1 MTTTTAKKAQSKNS
15 GDAPEHANLAAALA
29 AFQADMPTVH
39 KGQTARIPGKNGS
52 TGYSYKYADLADVA
66 KAAHP
71 VLARH
76 GLSFI
81 ARPSHV
87 EGVGFV
93 LVGVLR
99 HSSGDESDEGM
110 LPIMGRTAQE
120 IGSSLTYNRRY
131 LLGCMTGIVTD
142 EDDDG
147 AAANNA
153 RDARPQAQPVT
164 QPPPAEQ
171 AGGTRQQGRAPEP
184 AAQGAPDS
192 TVVKAHTI
200 AATRATNLDALRET
214 WQQAVAAG
222 TFGSSI
228 VDPDDGTGEAPHI
241 TLGEFLMRK
250 RTELE
255 QAAAA

>member
-1 MTTTTAKKAQSKNS
+1 MPSKTTAAAEVAQH
-15 GDAPEHANLAAALA
+15 ENLAAALA

-39 KGQTARIPGKNGS
+39 KGKTAKIPGRDGRS
-52 TGYSYKYADLADVA
+52 GYSYDYADLADVA

-76 GLSFI
+76 GLSFA
-81 ARPSHV
+81 ARPTHLD
-87 EGVGFV
+87 GLGFV

-99 HSSGDESDEGM
+99 HSSGESDEGV
-110 LPIMGRTAQE
+110 LPIQGRTAQE

-147 AAANNA
+147 AAANGA

-164 QPPPAEQ
+164 QPPAEQ

-184 AAQGAPDS
+184 AAQGAPDGA
-192 TVVKAHTI
+192 VVKAHTI
-200 AATRATNLDALRET
+200 AATKATTLEALRET

-222 TFGSSI
+222 TFGASI
-228 VDPDDGTGEAPHI
+228 VDPDDGTGEADRI
-241 TLGEFLMRK
+241 TLGDFLARK

-255 QAAAA
+255 AAA